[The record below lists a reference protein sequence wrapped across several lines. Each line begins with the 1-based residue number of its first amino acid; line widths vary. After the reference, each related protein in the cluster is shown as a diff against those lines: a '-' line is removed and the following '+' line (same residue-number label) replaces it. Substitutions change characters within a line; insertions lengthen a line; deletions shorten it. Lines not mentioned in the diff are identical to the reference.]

1 MAHQDP
7 SNIWNLESKLNHS
20 GEQLPKSLQY
30 RRRTVD
36 IIPPTIPVAT
46 VIQNDLVAEN
56 KRLLQKLSTLIE
68 SKHTII
74 RQLEKSEKLRA
85 EQTKQLSRKVAD
97 VNSKKTNATSQYKR
111 ELSDLRN
118 QYESRIKKLQVDQQM
133 LRRKHMQLI
142 TKSDSMRN
150 QNQSVMDG
158 LNRTIDKLSHEKKKM
173 IKRLKME
180 SDRAKEKLMESEREL
195 AKVKRQ
201 EAQLVSTKKRL
212 ERELMLQKSASKRA
226 TEEIVALSGQMK
238 QIAAIIKKVMSNN
251 GKQAPNSAITDRN
264 LLAKAAACANVRG
277 YLVKQNAIKK
287 TGGKFKVTSL
297 QQHVYQKKRL
307 IHR

>member
-1 MAHQDP
+1 MWD
-7 SNIWNLESKLNHS
+7 IESKFDHPT
-20 GEQLPKSLQY
+20 EPLPKSLQY

-36 IIPPTIPVAT
+36 IIPSTIPVAS
-46 VIQNDLVAEN
+46 VIHNDLVSEN
-56 KRLLQKLSTLIE
+56 KRLLQKLSILIE
-68 SKHTII
+68 SKHAII
-74 RQLEKSEKLRA
+74 HQLEKSEKLRA
-85 EQTKQLSRKVAD
+85 EQTKQLNRKVAD
-97 VNSKKTNATSQYKR
+97 VNSKKTTATSQFKR

-118 QYESRIKKLQVDQQM
+118 QYESRIKKLQGDQQI
-133 LRRKHMQLI
+133 LRRKHMQLMS
-142 TKSDSMRN
+142 KSDSMRN
-150 QNQSVMDG
+150 QNQSVIDG
-158 LNRTIDKLSHEKKKM
+158 LNRTIDKLTHEKKKM

-180 SDRAKEKLMESEREL
+180 SDRAKEKLMEHGREL
-195 AKVKRQ
+195 TKVRRQ

-212 ERELMLQKSASKRA
+212 ERELLMQKSASKRA

-251 GKQAPNSAITDRN
+251 GKKMPNSAVTDRN
-264 LLAKAAACANVRG
+264 LLAKAAACASVRG